1 MITIAVA
8 LGMVFSGNVLAQEDP
23 SLESRTECE
32 TDDGT
37 WIEDWEADGDLF
49 RYAEDMANEPGEPPG
64 YEPLR
69 GIAGRDFCARNDPD
83 WPQEKTECQ
92 ADGGTWIEVYE
103 GVGRPAGWFEDPY
116 LPGWCVTAEELEKA
130 TPAEQETEPA
140 QVESTT
146 PRTELSLPPPATE
159 PEPSTEL
166 PATQPA
172 QAQQGTPQY
181 TG

>member
-1 MITIAVA
+1 MTAIVRTMITIAVA
-8 LGMVFSGNVLAQEDP
+8 LGMVFSGDVLAQEDP
-23 SLESRTECE
+23 SVGSRAECE
-32 TDDGT
+32 TDGGT
-37 WIEDWEADGDLF
+37 WMEDYEADGDDPDWF
-49 RYAEDMANEPGEPPG
+49 RG
-64 YEPLR
+64 YEGLE
-69 GIAGRDFCARNDPD
+69 GIVGRDFCAQDDPE
-83 WPQEKTECQ
+83 WPQQKTECE
-92 ADGGTWIEVYE
+92 ADGGIWIEVYE

-130 TPAEQETEPA
+130 TPAEQETDPA

-146 PRTELSLPPPATE
+146 TQTELSLPPPATE